1 MQIGPISAHEFQ
13 PSPEP
18 AGLGEE
24 PSPGFPADPLHEKKL
39 VLSWIFLFESRGG
52 LVPPGESMRLPCA
65 APGLISCSSWRS
77 WVCEAPRKWLE
88 WVAQINENG
97 SGTYYPDSM
106 KGRFTTDNVKNTCY
120 QHINSL
126 RTLDTAQ
133 NYFAGGTVS
142 EFHCEAQHKPSW
154 NGAKGQQGHLEPPG
168 ATQTWWAL
176 SECIE
181 FRATFLSK
189 RKGWFPVRAWVSSRE
204 SGGFYWNWKEN
215 SRGFSN

>member
-1 MQIGPISAHEFQ
+1 MQIGPICAHEFQ

-106 KGRFTTDNVKNTCY
+106 KGRFTMFRDNAKNTFY
-120 QHINSL
+120 LHQNSL
-126 RTLDTAQ
+126 RTLDTVL

-142 EFHCEAQHKPSW
+142 GFHCKHRHKSSW
-154 NGAKGQQGHLEPPG
+154 NGARCQQGALG
-168 ATQTWWAL
+168 AT
-176 SECIE
+176 
-181 FRATFLSK
+181 
-189 RKGWFPVRAWVSSRE
+189 
-204 SGGFYWNWKEN
+204 
-215 SRGFSN
+215 RGHSDQMGTLRMHWIQSHLLERT